1 MLLLSQLIN
10 SDNILEGSSKLY
22 FTESRAIGS
31 ILTGFS
37 PTNSAILNTDS
48 IVSAFSKAQ
57 GQINTI
63 LNLDSFTNLGNA
75 FGINAI
81 LGTTDNYSLS
91 FISNN
96 STYLMLDAVNDV
108 LVITKNITTDT
119 NDTYSIGD
127 SNYKFKN
134 LFLSDHIEIGGLCTN
149 FIFLTS
155 NYTLLSSNNY
165 VECDDTSGSFTIQL
179 VDATLY
185 PGIVFE
191 IKKTRGD
198 VNNYI
203 QLSPI
208 LSQIIYTDGYNTGGT
223 LSYNITDI
231 GSSLRIKSDGFN
243 WFLIRPT
250 SPINAINGLT
260 LNSNNIKLGGDLT
273 NDTYIDGSQALLI
286 GSVSPLS
293 LFTVNSFDTIRLSS
307 IPDIDTNNYLE
318 VNTTG
323 FIINYTYTTSNVSI
337 YNNVNDL
344 VLKSSGYLS
353 IMTTDNTNPA
363 IIRTDN
369 LTASNTYF
377 LPQKTGAQTFA
388 MLSDLSGGVSDTVYG
403 ISWSGVTGIAPS
415 KNALYNK
422 IETLVT
428 GPASATDNAIA
439 LFDNTTGKIIKNS
452 LVTIDSSGNMSGLNN
467 VTLSGAMNIANFKT
481 ITSATVNTTNSTPV
495 VMYSIPVPTDTTML
509 VEIRIIGRRTG
520 GSAGTVGDSAT
531 YMRYVKVKNVAGTLT
546 MGTINSVYTYEDQV
560 IWDATLIISGTDLN
574 IQIIGATN
582 NNITWNGVI
591 TTTSN

>member
-10 SDNILEGSSKLY
+10 SDNISEGSSKLY

-31 ILTGFS
+31 ALTGFS

-48 IVSAFSKAQ
+48 IVSALGKAQ

-63 LNLDSFTNLGNA
+63 LGANSFTNLGNA
-75 FGINAI
+75 FGIDSF
-81 LGTTDNYSLS
+81 LGTTDSHSLS
-91 FISNN
+91 FIANN
-96 STYLMLDAVNDV
+96 STYLILDVISDA
-108 LVITKNITTDT
+108 LVITKNIITNT

-127 SNYKFKN
+127 STNKFKN
-134 LFLSDHIEIGGLCTN
+134 LFLSDHIDIGGLCTN

-179 VDATLY
+179 PDATLY

-198 VNNYI
+198 VSNYI
-203 QLSPI
+203 QLLPF
-208 LSQIIYTDGYNTGGT
+208 LSQIIYTDGYNTSGT

-231 GSSLRIKSDGFN
+231 GSSLRIKSDGGN
-243 WFLIRPT
+243 WFLIKPT
-250 SPINAINGLT
+250 SPINAVNGLT
-260 LNSNNIKLGGDLT
+260 LNSNNIKLGGTLI
-273 NDTYIDGSQALLI
+273 NDTYIDGGQALLI
-286 GSVSPLS
+286 GSTLPLS
-293 LFTVNSFDTIRLSS
+293 TFTVNSFDTIRLSS
-307 IPDIDTNNYLE
+307 IPSGSIDNYFETNA
-318 VNTTG
+318 TG
-323 FIINYTYTTSNVSI
+323 FIINYTNTTANVSV

-344 VLKSSGYLS
+344 VLKSSGYLN
-353 IMTTDNTNPA
+353 IMTTDNTNAA

-377 LPQKTGAQTFA
+377 LPQKTGSQTFA
-388 MLSDLSGGVSDTVYG
+388 MLSDVTDGVSDTVYG
-403 ISWSGVTGIAPS
+403 ISWSGITGIAPS
-415 KNALYNK
+415 KNAIYNK

-428 GPASATDNAIA
+428 GPATATANAIA
-439 LFDNTTGKIIKNS
+439 IYNGTTGKIIEDS
-452 LVTIDSSGNMSGLNN
+452 LVTIDSSGNISGLNDVN
-467 VTLSGAMNIANFKT
+467 LNGAINIANFKT
-481 ITSATVNTTNSTPV
+481 ITSATINTTNSTPV
-495 VMYSIPVPTDTTML
+495 VMSSIAIPTDTTVL
-509 VEIRIIGRRTG
+509 VEIRIVGKRTG
-520 GSAGTVGDSAT
+520 GTAGTTGDSAT
-531 YMRYVKVKNVAGTLT
+531 YMRYAKVKNVGGTLT
-546 MGTINSVYTYEDQV
+546 LGTINSVYTYEDQV
-560 IWDATLIISGTDLN
+560 IWDATLVINGTNLD